1 MSSLRVLRV
10 SSRAF
15 VSKSPKGGASAGGN
29 PVDIFVPLAL
39 RGNARAALTV
49 EERVKLSRSCDW
61 ESIVI
66 ENSGCGDQSSEGRI
80 PSFHFYMP
88 SGEEVSFCA
97 HAAIG
102 GCSLLALLR
111 HTEGR
116 AADWRARS
124 ELLSELIATDSEAD
138 LGPSK
143 CQFTAGMD
151 PSCTYNATIRNGR
164 EVTMDMDVT
173 HEEETCN
180 PDSLLGEFLS
190 ELGLGLE
197 DVPARGGGGSDW
209 PTFVNSSV
217 ARHKTLIP
225 IRSAGRL
232 HAASAPADPEKFREM
247 CDSIGSTGVY
257 IYSAGDDP
265 DDLPAHFECR
275 QFPRASGYAE
285 DPATGIAAG
294 CLAASLDGRG
304 IARGNNSSTSR
315 WRISQGAAMGMPST
329 IGVEIRRTGGRG
341 LAISYDASVSFDRM
355 EVQKI

>member
-1 MSSLRVLRV
+1 MTSMSSLRVLRV

-15 VSKSPKGGASAGGN
+15 VSKSSKGRASAGGN
-29 PVDIFVPLAL
+29 PVDIFAPLAL
-39 RGNARAALTV
+39 GGNARTALTV

-66 ENSGCGDQSSEGRI
+66 ENIGCGDHSSEGNM
-80 PSFHFYMP
+80 PSFHFHMP

-111 HTEGR
+111 HAEGQ

-124 ELLSELIATDSEAD
+124 ELLSGLIVADSKPIGA
-138 LGPSK
+138 SK
-143 CQFTAGMD
+143 CQFTAAMD
-151 PSCTYNATIRNGR
+151 PSLIYDATIRDGC
-164 EVTMDMDVT
+164 VKMDMDVT
-173 HEEETCN
+173 HEEEKCN
-180 PDSLLGEFLS
+180 PESLLGAFLS
-190 ELGLGLE
+190 EIGLRLV
-197 DVPARGGGGSDW
+197 DVSKCGGSLEW

-225 IRSAGRL
+225 IKSTGRL
-232 HAASAPADPEKFREM
+232 HAATAPNDPEKFREM

-257 IYSAGDDP
+257 LYSTESDP
-265 DDLPAHFECR
+265 GEVPVHFECR

-294 CLAASLDGRG
+294 CLAVSLDKRG
-304 IARGNNSSTSR
+304 IARGNNSGTSR
-315 WRISQGAAMGMPST
+315 WRISQGVAMGMPST
-329 IGVEIRRTGGRG
+329 IGVEVRRTGGQG
-341 LAISYDASVSFDRM
+341 LTIGYDASVAFDSV
-355 EVQKI
+355 EVQEI